1 MTAGALDYHGPFG
14 DVMVAAMPGDA
25 PVARG
30 FWIRPMPRGEADAS
44 AFCMSAVAAIEVGQ
58 NNGNLPTLHVDADR
72 NCQRCIQEEAGPF
85 TPSKIMT
92 CLAPIHFR
100 GYNL

>member
-30 FWIRPMPRGEADAS
+30 FWTQLMPRGEADAS
-44 AFCMSAVAAIEVGQ
+44 AFYMSAVAAIEVGH
-58 NNGNLPTLHVDADR
+58 NNGNLPTLHVDADK
-72 NCQRCIQEEAGPF
+72 NCQRCI
-85 TPSKIMT
+85 
-92 CLAPIHFR
+92 
-100 GYNL
+100 